1 MCTVLDNDDQ
11 QVQSLLQM
19 ETPPCKTD
27 SKTRAGNDEQ
37 QSAGGKGKAKIEDTS
52 ESKKTKRQDLQGQCD
67 HDVKIGER
75 KNCFLKAYVKP
86 RV

>member
-37 QSAGGKGKAKIEDTS
+37 QSAGGKGKAKIEQ
-52 ESKKTKRQDLQGQCD
+52 KFK
-67 HDVKIGER
+67 
-75 KNCFLKAYVKP
+75 
-86 RV
+86 